1 MDITRPPKPL
11 TDREVALVSRI
22 GERTRD
28 RVAKLIP
35 ILHRMRVKES
45 VIAHGLERLARW
57 PESDLLA
64 VLRDEGLVSS
74 EQEARASAELREC
87 EFFNRTIV
95 DRVPFERIVR
105 SCESRRISL
114 RIQRSFA
121 PVEVSDTE
129 AERPVLTV
137 LVARDADR
145 AEAVASFPGF
155 HVKLAYAS
163 ARTIRTVYQQG
174 FAQTEQ
180 ALIAVMTAFD
190 GLVANGTS
198 VGGVGVQDVLAAL
211 LRHASLIGA
220 SDIALKVVGRNGTVT
235 IKTGGVWRRVL
246 ECSRAAYERCVQAII
261 IACEGN
267 DGEETRI
274 FRDSTFNRN
283 GSLGEILR
291 TQLADYEYRVAIGRA
306 VAGTSVT
313 IRVLDEGTEVLD
325 IESIGVEERDLAN
338 LRLIASR
345 RSGMFVIVGP
355 TGSGKTTFLHAF
367 LKDSI
372 DALGAYVQTAERPVE
387 YRIPNASQ
395 YPLELR
401 LEESVALEQ
410 VRRGLM
416 RNAPNVILL
425 GEIRTAEAA
434 GYALDFSNTGHLLV
448 STFHADSA
456 PMGLRRL
463 LALGL
468 EAVDLA
474 SQLLGIMAMRLV
486 DQLCPSCKVPEDREE
501 FAGWVTDARA
511 RGVTKLYR
519 REVGGCPDCNFVGYR
534 GRFAIY
540 ELMLNNDAVQEA
552 LLSNGSERQIR
563 EAGIAKGGS
572 LLDSALKGLD
582 RGAAGVE
589 EVLRAMP
596 ASMGWRK

>member
-1 MDITRPPKPL
+1 MTETTRHKM
-11 TDREVALVSRI
+11 TEREIALVGRI
-22 GERTRD
+22 GERSRE
-28 RVAKLIP
+28 RVANLIE

-45 VIAHGLERLARW
+45 AIAHGLERVSRW

-74 EQEARASAELREC
+74 EQEARASALLRDSR
-87 EFFNRTIV
+87 FFDRSIV
-95 DRVPFERIVR
+95 DRVPFERIKR
-105 SCESRRISL
+105 ACETVQVSL
-114 RIQRSFA
+114 KHQRA
-121 PVEVSDTE
+121 YVPVEVDDT
-129 AERPVLTV
+129 AGKRPELTV
-137 LVARDADR
+137 LVSRDADR
-145 AEAVASFPGF
+145 ADAVAAFPGF
-155 HVKLAYAS
+155 DVKFGYAS
-163 ARTIRTVYQQG
+163 ARTVRTVYQHG
-174 FAQTEQ
+174 FAQTE
-180 ALIAVMTAFD
+180 AAFVECMTAFETQIAS
-190 GLVANGTS
+190 G
-198 VGGVGVQDVLAAL
+198 VGGTGVQDVLTAM

-220 SDIALKVVGRNGTVT
+220 SDIALKVVGRSGTVT
-235 IKTGGVWRRVL
+235 LKTGGVWRRVL
-246 ECSRAAYERCVQAII
+246 ECSRAAYDRCVQAITT
-261 IACEGN
+261 ACEGN
-267 DGEETRI
+267 DGEEARI
-274 FRDSTFNRN
+274 FRDTSFNRK
-283 GSLGEILR
+283 GSLGDVLR

-313 IRVLDEGTEVLD
+313 IRILDEGTEVLD
-325 IESIGVEERDLAN
+325 IEGIGVEDRDLAN

-367 LKDSI
+367 LKDSF

-468 EAVDLA
+468 DPVDLA

-486 DQLCPSCKVPEDREE
+486 DQLCPQCKLPEERQE
-501 FAGWVTDARA
+501 FSNWTASAHA
-511 RGVTKLYR
+511 RGVTQLYR
-519 REVGGCPDCNFVGYR
+519 RSAGGCPDCNFVGYR

-540 ELMLNNDAVQEA
+540 ELMLNNEEVQEA
-552 LLSNGSERQIR
+552 LVRNASERELR
-563 EAGIAKGGS
+563 AAGIGAGGS
-572 LLDSALKGLD
+572 LLDAALKGLD

-596 ASMGWRK
+596 ASMGWRQ